1 MFVVLE
7 ESLRTLAVAAFIL
20 LLAGCGGPKPII
32 VGSKNFTEQLVLGEI
47 IAQQIE
53 NRLHAAVQRRFN
65 LGGSLLAHQALLAKE
80 IDMYPEYTGTA
91 YTAILK
97 HAPVSDPALALD
109 RVRAE
114 YASNFM
120 VKWCA
125 PLGFNNSF
133 AMVIRGADARSG
145 HYVSISDAEKRASPW
160 TLGVGYEFLTRPDGY
175 DTLMRSYP
183 GLHWTALPKTMDLGL
198 LYRALEQ
205 QQVDMAAGNATDGLL
220 SALDLKVL
228 VDDRKAF
235 PPYQASIA
243 VRFDSLAQH
252 PGLEAALD
260 ALSGRIDA
268 AAMQRMNYEVD
279 GKHRP
284 VRDVAADFL
293 RSLTHSTP

>member
-1 MFVVLE
+1 M
-7 ESLRTLAVAAFIL
+7 VAGVL

-47 IAQQIE
+47 VAQQIE
-53 NRLHAAVQRRFN
+53 HRLHTAVERRLN
-65 LGGSLLAHQALLAKE
+65 LGGSLLAHQALLGKE

-97 HAPVSDPALALD
+97 HAPVWDPALVLD

-114 YASNFM
+114 YASSFM

-145 HYVSISDAEKRASPW
+145 HYATVSEAEKRTSPW

-175 DTLMRSYP
+175 ATLMRSYP
-183 GLHWTALPKTMDLGL
+183 GLRWTALPKSMDLGL

-205 QQVDMAAGNATDGLL
+205 KQVDMAAGNATDGLL
-220 SALDLKVL
+220 SALDLKAL

-243 VRFDSLAQH
+243 VRFDSLTEH

-260 ALSGRIDA
+260 ALSGRIDE

-279 GKHRP
+279 EKHRP

-293 RSLTHSTP
+293 QAKVWSTTPH